1 MGAAVRHV
9 WAPMGPGCTN
19 PARWKRAL
27 KRSAALLLVLGFGV
41 GVAHT
46 AFAQGRAALVNVD
59 AVVIEPL
66 AQTAPV
72 LGRFVPRQ
80 KGVVAALT
88 RGPVSKMLVDVGD
101 RVAKGDVLVQL
112 LTWTVRAE
120 RDLRAA
126 EVTEREAALATA
138 QAQLGVSQREF
149 ERLEG
154 LKTSAAFSQARF
166 EDKRGEV
173 ATYSSQVVEAEAA
186 IARARANL
194 RLASIELTHTS
205 IRAPYDGVVAER
217 HTIEGAYLSAGNA
230 VVTLINDRD
239 LEIEAD
245 IPSIRMGGV
254 EVGRAIFVVL
264 EDGSRHK
271 AQVRAIVPSENV
283 RTRTRPV
290 RFIPFI
296 ENGMVDQ
303 LAANQS
309 VTVLVPVGEIR
320 DVVSVHKDAVV
331 PRSDGAI
338 VFVVTDGRAIL
349 RRVRLGEAVGNR
361 FEVLEGLADGD
372 NVVVRGN
379 ERLVPGQRVRWPG
392 MPQSDSSSSGAGGT
406 SG

>member
-1 MGAAVRHV
+1 MASNGSGHV
-9 WAPMGPGCTN
+9 Y
-19 PARWKRAL
+19 PARWELDLR
-27 KRSAALLLVLGFGV
+27 RFAAVLVVLGLGL
-41 GVAHT
+41 GIAQVAL
-46 AFAQGRAALVNVD
+46 AQGRAALVNVD
-59 AVVIEPL
+59 AVIVEPL

-80 KGVVAALT
+80 TGVIAALT

-101 RVAKGDVLVQL
+101 RVAKGDVLVQI
-112 LTWTVRAE
+112 LTSTVSAE

-126 EVTEREAALATA
+126 ELSEKQAALATA
-138 QAQLGVSQREF
+138 QAQLDVSQREF
-149 ERLEG
+149 ERLEN
-154 LKTSAAFSQARF
+154 LRKSAAFSQARF

-173 ATYSSQVVEAEAA
+173 AKYSSQVVEAEAS
-186 IARARANL
+186 IARAKANL
-194 RLASIELTHTS
+194 RLASIELTHTT

-217 HTIEGAYLSAGNA
+217 HTTEGAYLNAGSA

-245 IPSIRMGGV
+245 VPSIRMGGV
-254 EVGRAIFVVL
+254 TPGRTISVEL

-296 ENGMVDQ
+296 ENGMGDQ

-309 VTVLVPVGEIR
+309 ITVHIPVGEIR
-320 DVVSVHKDAVV
+320 DVLSVHKDAVV

-338 VFVVTDGRAIL
+338 VFVVIDGKAEL

-372 NVVVRGN
+372 TVVVRGN

-392 MPQSDSSSSGAGGT
+392 MPQSESNSGGASGT

>member
-1 MGAAVRHV
+1 MR
-9 WAPMGPGCTN
+9 
-19 PARWKRAL
+19 
-27 KRSAALLLVLGFGV
+27 RSAATLMMLVLGV
-41 GVAHT
+41 GAAHA

-59 AVVIEPL
+59 VVVVEPL

-80 KGVVAALT
+80 TGVVAALT

-112 LTWTVRAE
+112 LPSTVRAE

-126 EVTEREAALATA
+126 ELTEKEAALATA

-149 ERLEG
+149 ERLEN
-154 LKTSAAFSQARF
+154 LKKSAAFSQARF

-173 ATYSSQVVEAEAA
+173 AKYSSQVVEAEAA
-186 IARARANL
+186 VARANANL

-217 HTIEGAYLSAGNA
+217 HTIEGAYLNAGNA

-254 EVGRAIFVVL
+254 EVGRVVSVVL
-264 EDGSRHK
+264 EDGSRHS
-271 AQVRAIVPSENV
+271 AQVRAVVPSENV

-290 RFIPFI
+290 RFIPSI
-296 ENGMVDQ
+296 ETGMVDQ

-309 VTVLVPVGEIR
+309 VTVLIPVDEIR

-338 VFVVTDGRAIL
+338 VFVVTDGRALL

-361 FEVLEGLADGD
+361 FEVLEGLAEGD
-372 NVVVRGN
+372 SVVVRGN

-392 MPQSDSSSSGAGGT
+392 MPQSESSSDGAGGT

>member
-1 MGAAVRHV
+1 MRRTTIVLVALGLGVGAV
-9 WAPMGPGCTN
+9 P
-19 PARWKRAL
+19 
-27 KRSAALLLVLGFGV
+27 AAL
-41 GVAHT
+41 
-46 AFAQGRAALVNVD
+46 AQGRPALVKVD
-59 AVVIEPL
+59 AVIIEPF
-66 AQTAPV
+66 AQTVPV

-80 KGVVAALT
+80 AGVVAALT

-112 LTWTVRAE
+112 VTLTVRAE

-126 EVTEREAALATA
+126 ELSEKEAALATA
-138 QAQLGVSQREF
+138 KAQLGVSQREF

-154 LKTSAAFSQARF
+154 LRKSVAFSQARF

-173 ATYSSQVVEAEAA
+173 AKYTSEVVEAEAA
-186 IARARANL
+186 IARASANL
-194 RLASIELTHTS
+194 RLANIELTNTA
-205 IRAPYDGVVAER
+205 IRAPYEGVVAER
-217 HTIEGAYLSAGNA
+217 HTTEGAYLNAGNA
-230 VVTLINDRD
+230 VITLINDRD

-245 IPSIRMGGV
+245 VPSIRIAGV
-254 EVGRAIFVVL
+254 KKGRAISIML

-290 RFIPFI
+290 RFIPFL

-309 VTVLVPVGEIR
+309 VTVLIPAGEIR

-361 FEVLEGLADGD
+361 FEVLEGLAVEDT
-372 NVVVRGN
+372 VVVRGN

-392 MPQSDSSSSGAGGT
+392 MPQSDSSSSDAGGT

>member
-1 MGAAVRHV
+1 M
-9 WAPMGPGCTN
+9 M
-19 PARWKRAL
+19 
-27 KRSAALLLVLGFGV
+27 LVLGV
-41 GVAHT
+41 GAAHA

-59 AVVIEPL
+59 VVVVEPL

-80 KGVVAALT
+80 TGVVAALT

-112 LTWTVRAE
+112 LPSTVRAE

-126 EVTEREAALATA
+126 ELTEKEAALATA

-149 ERLEG
+149 ERLEN
-154 LKTSAAFSQARF
+154 LKKSAAFSQARF

-173 ATYSSQVVEAEAA
+173 AKYSSQVVEAEAA
-186 IARARANL
+186 VARANANL

-217 HTIEGAYLSAGNA
+217 HTIEGAYLNAGNA

-254 EVGRAIFVVL
+254 EVGRVVSVVL
-264 EDGSRHK
+264 EDGSRHS
-271 AQVRAIVPSENV
+271 AQVRAVVPSENV

-290 RFIPFI
+290 RFIPSI
-296 ENGMVDQ
+296 ETGMVDQ

-309 VTVLVPVGEIR
+309 VTVLIPVDEIR

-338 VFVVTDGRAIL
+338 VFVVTDGRALL

-361 FEVLEGLADGD
+361 FEVLEGLAEGD
-372 NVVVRGN
+372 SVVVRGN

-392 MPQSDSSSSGAGGT
+392 MPQSESSSDGAGGT